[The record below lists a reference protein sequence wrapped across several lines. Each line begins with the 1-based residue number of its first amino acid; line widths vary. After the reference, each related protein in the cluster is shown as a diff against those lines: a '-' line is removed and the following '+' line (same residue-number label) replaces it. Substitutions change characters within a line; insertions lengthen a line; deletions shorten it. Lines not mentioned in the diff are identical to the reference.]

1 MVTIQPRPT
10 DRDGIRT
17 PRGPRAP
24 RVRRAA
30 LPIGIGIAAALVDGI
45 GAGIPSYWG
54 DEAASVL
61 SGTRPLDSLLNEL
74 GTVDAVHGVYYMLL
88 HVWMW
93 AFGTGEWATRALS
106 VIAIGALAAGVVV
119 LGRMWFGRS
128 TAVVAGLLVAVI
140 PRASSLAIET
150 RGYAISAAAVVWL
163 VVLFTHLARQGAAR
177 RQWVLFGVLAGVS
190 SWFFLYLLLVPLSLC
205 AVLLLRPGWG
215 DAPHRDRRQ
224 VRADM
229 TAAIGAAL
237 LGALPIL
244 ALAALQRGQV
254 SFLAHRGYLSPK
266 GVLITP
272 WFSHGAVAVVMWALI
287 IVGVLVCLTRTRQ
300 RAQGTLALAWL
311 MLPALALIAIDVI
324 VAPTYNPRYLAVS
337 LGAVALLAA
346 RGATAIVS
354 AVARRLPKLRPAA
367 ALLIALLVLGVTVP
381 QYLHQRTPY
390 AKDGGA
396 DFRVVA
402 AAVAQRAQPGDAV
415 LFGAGPRP
423 SRTAR
428 LAYRLYPDDFS
439 GLRDPQ
445 LVSPF
450 TDRAGI
456 WDELAPVHAVASTL
470 PEHTVWLL
478 ETKGAQSTPADLSA
492 LRRSGYALATE
503 LRLHRT
509 TIYEFTRGDHHE

>member
-1 MVTIQPRPT
+1 MVITQARPT
-10 DRDGIRT
+10 GGDRLDSPHT
-17 PRGPRAP
+17 PRL
-24 RVRRAA
+24 RRAA
-30 LPIGIGIAAALVDGI
+30 LPVCIGLVAVLVDGI

-61 SGTRPLDSLLNEL
+61 SGTRPLPSLFTEL
-74 GTVDAVHGVYYMLL
+74 GAVDAVHGIYYMLL

-128 TAVVAGLLVAVI
+128 TAIVAGLLVPVI
-140 PRASSLAIET
+140 PRAGSLAIEA
-150 RGYAISAAAVVWL
+150 RGYAITAAAVVWL
-163 VVLFTHLARQGAAR
+163 VVLFTRLARRGATR
-177 RQWVLFGVLAGVS
+177 RQWVLFGLLAGVC
-190 SWFFLYLLLVPLSLC
+190 SWFFLYLLLVPLALC
-205 AVLLLRPGWG
+205 AVLLLLPRWG
-215 DAPHRDRRQ
+215 EAPHRDLHQ

-229 TAAIGAAL
+229 LAAIGAAL

-244 ALAALQRGQV
+244 ALAALQRNQV

-272 WFSHGAVAVVMWALI
+272 WFSHSAVAVVMWALI
-287 IVGVLVCLTRTRQ
+287 IVGAVVTLIRVRQ

-311 MLPALALIAIDVI
+311 LIPALALIAVDVI

-346 RGATAIVS
+346 RGITALVS
-354 AVARRLPKLRPAA
+354 LVRRRMPRAAPVAA
-367 ALLIALLVLGVTVP
+367 ALIAVVVLGVTVP

-396 DFRVVA
+396 DFRFVA
-402 AAVAQRAQPGDAV
+402 AAVGQHAQPGDAV
-415 LFGAGPRP
+415 LFGQGPRP

-428 LAYRLYPDDFS
+428 LAYRLYPEDFA

-445 LVSPF
+445 LLSSF
-450 TDRAGI
+450 TDRAGL
-456 WDELAPVHAVASTL
+456 WDDLTPVAAVAPTL

-478 ETKGAQSTPADLSA
+478 ETKGAQSASADLSA
-492 LRRSGYALATE
+492 LRRSGYTLQSE
-503 LRLHRT
+503 LHLHRT
-509 TIYEFTRGDHHE
+509 TVYEFTEGARHE

>member
-1 MVTIQPRPT
+1 M
-10 DRDGIRT
+10 
-17 PRGPRAP
+17 
-24 RVRRAA
+24 
-30 LPIGIGIAAALVDGI
+30 LVDGI

-61 SGTRPLDSLLNEL
+61 SGTRPLPSLLNEL
-74 GTVDAVHGVYYMLL
+74 GAVDAVHGIYYMLL

-119 LGRMWFGRS
+119 LGRTWFGRS

-140 PRASSLAIET
+140 PRASSLAIEA
-150 RGYAISAAAVVWL
+150 RGYAITAAAAVWL
-163 VVLFTHLARQGAAR
+163 VVLFNRLARQGATR
-177 RQWVLFGVLAGVS
+177 RQWVLFGLLAGVC

-205 AVLLLRPGWG
+205 AVLLLLPRWA

-224 VRADM
+224 VRVDM
-229 TAAIGAAL
+229 IASVGSAL

-244 ALAALQRGQV
+244 TLAALQRGQV

-272 WFSHGAVAVVMWALI
+272 WFSHTAVAVVMWTLIVVGAVVAL
-287 IVGVLVCLTRTRQ
+287 LRTRQ
-300 RAQGTLALAWL
+300 RAQGALALAWL
-311 MLPALALIAIDVI
+311 LLPALALIAVDVI

-346 RGATAIVS
+346 RGIAGIVS
-354 AVARRLPKLRPAA
+354 AVRDRVPKLGPVTA
-367 ALLIALLVLGVTVP
+367 ALIAVMVLGVTVP

-396 DFRVVA
+396 DFRAVASAVA
-402 AAVAQRAQPGDAV
+402 AHAQPGDAV
-415 LFGAGPRP
+415 LFGEGPRP
-423 SRTAR
+423 SRSAR
-428 LAYRLYPDDFS
+428 LAYRLYPGDFA

-445 LVSPF
+445 LVTPF
-450 TDRAGI
+450 TDRAGL
-456 WDELAPVHAVASTL
+456 WDELMSVTAVAPSL
-470 PEHTVWLL
+470 QAHTVWLL
-478 ETKGAQSTPADLSA
+478 ETKGAQSASADLSA
-492 LRRSGYALATE
+492 LRRSGYTLAAE

-509 TIYEFTRGDHHE
+509 TVYGFTEGDHHE

>member
-1 MVTIQPRPT
+1 MVTIQTRPDGRDRLDPSRVPRL
-10 DRDGIRT
+10 
-17 PRGPRAP
+17 
-24 RVRRAA
+24 RRAA
-30 LPIGIGIAAALVDGI
+30 LPIGIGIVASLVDGI

-61 SGTRPLDSLLNEL
+61 SGTRPLPSLLTEL
-74 GTVDAVHGVYYMLL
+74 GAVDAVHGLYYMLL

-106 VIAIGALAAGVVV
+106 VIAIGALAAGVVT

-150 RGYAISAAAVVWL
+150 RGYAITAATAVWL

-177 RQWVLFGVLAGVS
+177 RRWILFGVLAGVC
-190 SWFFLYLLLVPLSLC
+190 SWFFVYLLLVPLTLC
-205 AVLLLRPGWG
+205 AVLLLVPRWAE
-215 DAPHRDRRQ
+215 APHRNPRE
-224 VRADM
+224 VRGDM
-229 TAAIGAAL
+229 MATIGSAF

-272 WFSHGAVAVVMWALI
+272 WFSHSAVAVVLWALI
-287 IVGVLVCLTRTRQ
+287 VMAVFITLATTRQ
-300 RAQGTLALAWL
+300 RAQGTFALAWL
-311 MLPALALIAIDVI
+311 TMPALALIAVDVF

-346 RGATAIVS
+346 RGITGIVG
-354 AVARRLPKLRPAA
+354 AAARRLPRLAPIAA
-367 ALLIALLVLGVTVP
+367 ALIAVIVLGVTVP

-402 AAVAQRAQPGDAV
+402 DAVAQRAQPGDAV

-445 LVSPF
+445 LVTSF
-450 TDRAGI
+450 TDRAGL
-456 WDELAPVHAVASTL
+456 WDELAPVPAVASML

-478 ETKGAQSTPADLSA
+478 ETKGAQSAGADLSA

-503 LRLHRT
+503 LHLHRT
-509 TIYEFTRGDHHE
+509 IVYEFTRGAHHE

>member
-1 MVTIQPRPT
+1 MVIIQTRPDGRDRLDPSRVPRL
-10 DRDGIRT
+10 
-17 PRGPRAP
+17 
-24 RVRRAA
+24 RRAA
-30 LPIGIGIAAALVDGI
+30 LPIGIGIVAILVDGI

-61 SGTRPLDSLLNEL
+61 SGTRPLASLLTEL
-74 GTVDAVHGVYYMLL
+74 GAVDAVHGMFYMLL

-106 VIAIGALAAGVVV
+106 VIAIGALAAGVVA

-128 TAVVAGLLVAVI
+128 TAVIAGLLVAVI
-140 PRASSLAIET
+140 PRASSLAIEA
-150 RGYAISAAAVVWL
+150 RGYAITAATVVWL

-177 RQWVLFGVLAGVS
+177 RRWVLFGVLTGVC
-190 SWFFLYLLLVPLSLC
+190 SWFFLYLLLVPLTLC
-205 AVLLLRPGWG
+205 VVLMLLPRWAE
-215 DAPHRDRRQ
+215 APHRDARE
-224 VRADM
+224 VRGDM
-229 TAAIGAAL
+229 MATIGSAF

-244 ALAALQRGQV
+244 VPAVLQRGQV

-272 WFSHGAVAVVMWALI
+272 WFSHGAVAVVLWALI
-287 IVGVLVCLTRTRQ
+287 VVGVFVTLTRATQ
-300 RAQGTLALAWL
+300 RAQGALAAAWL
-311 MLPALALIAIDVI
+311 TMPALALIAVDVF

-346 RGATAIVS
+346 RGITGIVD
-354 AVARRLPKLRPAA
+354 AVARRIPRLAPVSAV
-367 ALLIALLVLGVTVP
+367 LLAVIVLGATVP

-390 AKDGGA
+390 AKDDGA

-402 AAVAQRAQPGDAV
+402 AAVAQRAAPGDAV

-445 LVSPF
+445 LVTPF
-450 TDRAGI
+450 TDRAGL
-456 WDELAPVHAVASTL
+456 WDELAPVSSIAATL
-470 PEHTVWLL
+470 PEPTVWLL
-478 ETKGAQSTPADLSA
+478 ETKGAQSASADLSA

-503 LRLHRT
+503 LHLHRT
-509 TIYEFTRGDHHE
+509 TVYEFTRGAHHE